1 VETRVETT
9 SRALDGLNV
18 GTFVRMLGPLTVLR
32 NGGALDLPASRKA
45 RAIFGYL
52 ALSPHA
58 VRRSHLCDLLWDV
71 ADDPRGELRWC
82 LSKLRSVLDET
93 HRTRVQT
100 SGDTVMLDLD
110 DCSVD
115 AIVVAAAAEKGI
127 GTLDLDRLL
136 ALSQLFAGDF
146 LDGLEIDRSHSFN
159 SWLTSQRRRL
169 RACRVAILE
178 QIVAKLPR
186 GADQASAHLEKWIEL
201 APFDG
206 RAHAILLATLAE
218 RGEISDGE
226 HHLAATAR
234 LFESEEMDFEP
245 IRAAWEAARG
255 LGSPRATQLVSLTP
269 VPPTVPDQGETAPH
283 ATRRAS
289 LAVMPFAENA
299 EGGIRGGLADGLTD
313 DVITRLAKLRSLFVI
328 ARGSVFA
335 LADRG
340 VGPEDAARRLH
351 VDFVASGS
359 VRRHANR
366 VRVAVELVEAKAAR
380 IVWADVFDLKLDDTF
395 EVLDQIGNN
404 IVSSIASEIE
414 MVERNRA
421 LLKTPSSLNAW
432 EAYHRGL
439 WHMYRFTKEE
449 NELAQRYFQ
458 TAVRLDPTFASGH
471 VGLSFTHWQKAF
483 QHWGDRE
490 SESDRAFETAGQS
503 LIADDHNPAAHWA
516 MGRALWLRGSGEESL
531 RELERTVDLSPNF
544 ALGHYSLSF
553 VRAQSGDPYA
563 AIGSSDLSR
572 RLSPF
577 DPLLFAMLAA
587 RALAHA
593 RLGQFEEAAE
603 WAVKAATRPNA
614 HNIILATA
622 AHCLALAGRIE
633 EGRAFAAMIRRRV
646 PDYRIDDLLTSY
658 RFNRDDAAL
667 FRQVAKRIGLD

>member
-1 VETRVETT
+1 METRVETT

-206 RAHAILLATLAE
+206 RAHAVLLATLAE

-255 LGSPRATQLVSLTP
+255 SGSPRATQLVSLTP

-414 MVERNRA
+414 MVERKRA

-516 MGRALWLRGSGEESL
+516 MGEHCGFA
-531 RELERTVDLSPNF
+531 
-544 ALGHYSLSF
+544 ALGKKFCVNWNAPWTSVRISRSDITVFLSCELNL
-553 VRAQSGDPYA
+553 AIPMQQSDHPIFA
-563 AIGSSDLSR
+563 SFEPIRSTPICDASR
-572 RLSPF
+572 
-577 DPLLFAMLAA
+577 
-587 RALAHA
+587 
-593 RLGQFEEAAE
+593 
-603 WAVKAATRPNA
+603 
-614 HNIILATA
+614 
-622 AHCLALAGRIE
+622 
-633 EGRAFAAMIRRRV
+633 
-646 PDYRIDDLLTSY
+646 
-658 RFNRDDAAL
+658 
-667 FRQVAKRIGLD
+667 